1 MRAVTF
7 LAATNGGYLIPVILF
22 ICGLL
27 CGMLLLAVGELSLLG
42 YLKFRELRQAWGLS
56 KPAPE
61 PEEASLPD
69 PPPPAAS
76 RSNVADKPRLHVI
89 QRPAPTTSRNG
100 HTVHAQTALRRNA
113 GYEDDDLSA

>member
-1 MRAVTF
+1 MRTVTF
-7 LAATNGGYLIPVILF
+7 LAATSGGYLIPMTLF

-27 CGMLLLAVGELSLLG
+27 CGMLLLAVGELSVLG

-61 PEEASLPD
+61 LEEAPLPD
-69 PPPPAAS
+69 PPPAAS
-76 RSNVADKPRLHVI
+76 RSHVADKPRLHVI
-89 QRPAPTTSRNG
+89 QRPAPPSSRNG
-100 HTVHAQTALRRNA
+100 HTAHARAALRRNA